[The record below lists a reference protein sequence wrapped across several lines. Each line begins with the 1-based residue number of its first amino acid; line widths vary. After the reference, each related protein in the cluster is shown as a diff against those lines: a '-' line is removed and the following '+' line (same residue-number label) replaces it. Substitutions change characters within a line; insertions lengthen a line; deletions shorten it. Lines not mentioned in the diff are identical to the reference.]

1 MTWPDISPSKDSHL
15 TEEMSLEHATP
26 AMPIQVIVYNV
37 YITWAVG
44 VGPFT
49 FIHTTILTP
58 TLFLSYCY
66 CEAQARVRQ
75 GKARKGKERQV
86 WRKMKGL
93 KA

>member
-1 MTWPDISPSKDSHL
+1 
-15 TEEMSLEHATP
+15 MSLEHATP

-66 CEAQARVRQ
+66 LFIYLWFQYHSINIPWLGV
-75 GKARKGKERQV
+75 GNTGTWK
-86 WRKMKGL
+86 
-93 KA
+93 